1 MAPKKKPVKSSKK
14 KGVAKKTSAS
24 KTVLKSASK
33 SGSNSVS
40 NSAAKA
46 KVSKKIA
53 SKKTAPKKSAKK
65 AVKKVGKKAASKSA
79 KKPVVLKKPT
89 LPAELLPA
97 GAPAPDFS
105 LMSDEGTTV
114 SLSHFSGKKVILYFY
129 PKDDTPG
136 CTLESCNFRDSFARV
151 QGRGAI
157 VLGVSKD
164 SVKSHQKFKAKYS
177 LPFPLLSDESG
188 KMIEAYGVWKE
199 KSMYGKT
206 FMGIDRTTYLIHV
219 DYEGKATIDKVY
231 PKVKVEGHV
240 DEILQDLG

>member
-1 MAPKKKPVKSSKK
+1 MAMKKKSAKKKTAKKSVEMKKSTTHK
-14 KGVAKKTSAS
+14 KGVAKK
-24 KTVLKSASK
+24 
-33 SGSNSVS
+33 
-40 NSAAKA
+40 
-46 KVSKKIA
+46 KV
-53 SKKTAPKKSAKK
+53 TAKK
-65 AVKKVGKKAASKSA
+65 AA
-79 KKPVVLKKPT
+79 KKPSQTKKP
-89 LPAELLPA
+89 AAMVELLKA
-97 GAPAPDFS
+97 GAIAPDFS
-105 LMSDEGTTV
+105 LLSDEGTTV

-164 SVKSHQKFKAKYS
+164 SIKSHQKFKAKYS

-206 FMGIDRTTYLIHV
+206 FMGIDRTTYLIDV
-219 DYEGKATIDKVY
+219 DYDGNANIRKVY

-240 DEILQDLG
+240 DEILQDLA